1 MSSRLQM
8 VTNQHN
14 ELPLYRLFMC
24 EKNLLNPNGPCNS
37 WDPVPVKGTFL
48 LWCWFKRER
57 SKGEVLPTKFDFGA
71 WNVSKNFEI
80 LGFSLHLTM
89 VLSNIWFF
97 KKNSWT
103 TSFFLW
109 KYVRPSSWCL
119 ANDYPLKKKKN
130 QHKVI
135 YWNSLFEFSIS
146 VLFTLNHDPEN
157 FR

>member
-1 MSSRLQM
+1 M
-8 VTNQHN
+8 VTSQHN
-14 ELPLYRLFMC
+14 ELPLYKLFMC
-24 EKNLLNPNGPCNS
+24 EKNLSNPNGPCNS

-89 VLSNIWFF
+89 VLSNIWFL
-97 KKNSWT
+97 KKH
-103 TSFFLW
+103 FL
-109 KYVRPSSWCL
+109 
-119 ANDYPLKKKKN
+119 DYLVFPLKVCKTLFTMPSKWLSFKKN
-130 QHKVI
+130 QHKVN